1 MKIVIA
7 DAERSHVPG
16 IHAIEEECFS
26 EPWTEQNIISQLP
39 DENHV
44 FLVALSGETVVGYVG
59 MMTVLD
65 EGYIANVAVTSA
77 FRRQNIADLLIDEL
91 VRRAQA
97 RDLSFVTLEVRESN
111 APARALY
118 EKHQFK
124 TVGVRKNY
132 YTKPKENAVLMTV
145 YFKGEMI

>member
-1 MKIVIA
+1 MSIVIT
-7 DAERSHVPG
+7 DALKTHVPG
-16 IHAIEEECFS
+16 IHAIEAECFS

-77 FRRQNIADLLIDEL
+77 FRRQKIADLLIDEL

-111 APARALY
+111 VPARTLY
-118 EKHQFK
+118 DKHQCQ
-124 TVGVRKNY
+124 TVGVRKTY

-145 YFKGEMI
+145 YLKGEMI